1 MEVKQ
6 GEAGEKSP
14 AQRIKFKL
22 EFALLMI
29 GVGRIEEASK
39 MFDQVFKML
48 EEMD

>member
-6 GEAGEKSP
+6 IEAGDFSP

-22 EFALLMI
+22 EFALLML
-29 GVGRIEEASK
+29 GVGRVDEAGK

>member
-6 GEAGEKSP
+6 GEAGKKSP

>member
-6 GEAGEKSP
+6 GAAGEKSP

-39 MFDQVFKML
+39 MFEQVFKLL